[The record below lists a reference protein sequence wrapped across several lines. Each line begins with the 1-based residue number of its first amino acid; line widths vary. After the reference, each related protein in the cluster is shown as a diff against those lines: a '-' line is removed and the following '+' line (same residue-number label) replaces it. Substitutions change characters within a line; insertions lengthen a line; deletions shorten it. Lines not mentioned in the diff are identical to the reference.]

1 MVWDSDTFPIP
12 RKGDPL
18 FEKIKWSRLPKH
30 VAIIMDGNGRWAKK
44 RGLFRTA
51 GHTAGVRMLKKIL
64 KVAIG
69 LELEA
74 LTVYAFSTENWKR
87 PQAEVDFLMKLFA
100 EYLDRET
107 QEMFEDNVRIKFL
120 GRIDELAP
128 SLQNRIRSAEDLM
141 KENSGVRFNV
151 ATNYGGK
158 DEIIR
163 AVQKIIESGIDPNS
177 INEHNFDQFLDTS
190 EDPPVDLLIRT
201 SGDKRLSN
209 FLLWQTAYA
218 EFYFANEAF
227 PEFTPEAFVEAIID
241 FGNRDRR
248 FGGLKNSKGTSKS

>member
-1 MVWDSDTFPIP
+1 MWDSDAFPIP
-12 RKGDPL
+12 HKGDPI
-18 FEKIKWSRLPKH
+18 FEKVNWSRLPKH
-30 VAIIMDGNGRWAKK
+30 VAIIMDGNGRWAKR

-51 GHTAGVRMLKKIL
+51 GHTAGVRTLKKIL

-100 EYLDRET
+100 DYLDRET
-107 QEMFEDNVRIKFL
+107 QEMFEDNVKIKFI

-128 SLQNRIRSAEDLM
+128 SLQHRIEHAEQLM
-141 KENSGVRFNV
+141 KDNTGVKFNV
-151 ATNYGGK
+151 AANYGGK
-158 DEIIR
+158 DEIVR
-163 AVQKIIESGIDPNS
+163 AVQKIIDSNLKTVDENIF
-177 INEHNFDQFLDTS
+177 ETYLDTF

-218 EFYFANEAF
+218 EFYFAHEAF
-227 PEFTPEAFVEAIID
+227 PEFTPENFVEAIID
-241 FGNRDRR
+241 FGTRERR
-248 FGGLKNSKGTSKS
+248 FGSLKNTKGSEK